1 VNPARRALIIC
12 LGFLLLWGCGG
23 SEAPE
28 PDPAPSHEALIIG
41 LIPEQNLFRQ
51 LERYRPLIAYL
62 SDRTGVDIDTRLLPR
77 YGNIVDNFMFAE
89 LDGAFFGSFTYALA
103 HARLGVSVI
112 ARPVNLDGRS
122 TYHGLIFVRTGSG
135 IETIA
140 EMRGKRFVFVDKA
153 TTAGYL
159 LPLDYFFTNGVDDYE
174 TYLGETYFS
183 GTHEDAFYDVVNGKA
198 DIGAAKNT
206 VFDRLAI
213 VDQNLLTDLT
223 ILARSP
229 DVPENGLALRDDL
242 DPSIRGRLKEAIL
255 SMHTD
260 PEGQEVLRQF
270 AAIRFI
276 ETTDQDYEP
285 VFRYAREIGLDLS
298 SYDYQNE

>member
-1 VNPARRALIIC
+1 
-12 LGFLLLWGCGG
+12 
-23 SEAPE
+23 
-28 PDPAPSHEALIIG
+28 
-41 LIPEQNLFRQ
+41 
-51 LERYRPLIAYL
+51 
-62 SDRTGVDIDTRLLPR
+62 
-77 YGNIVDNFMFAE
+77 
-89 LDGAFFGSFTYALA
+89 
-103 HARLGVSVI
+103 
-112 ARPVNLDGRS
+112 
-122 TYHGLIFVRTGSG
+122 
-135 IETIA
+135 
-140 EMRGKRFVFVDKA
+140 
-153 TTAGYL
+153 
-159 LPLDYFFTNGVDDYE
+159 
-174 TYLGETYFS
+174 
-183 GTHEDAFYDVVNGKA
+183 VNGKA